1 MPRIAAP
8 SAQGGSGGGWIG
20 GSGFGRQA
28 IAGKLKRAAASL
40 KAQKPI
46 AKPAKKT
53 AKKKKLTKKKPAT
66 KAKPKHLKVV
76 GRIAPKAKA
85 DTPSPAVPGV
95 RVGPIDPGGIILAAL
110 GNAEDIVLS
119 GQPFSLHDSKQ
130 AIGIV
135 RDALETI
142 AVVESH
148 RPPAQVEAEMSQ
160 FTQVA
165 LDFVPQKRRADFI
178 AAFEKAL
185 KAAT

>member
-1 MPRIAAP
+1 MRRKRAAARAAGGAAVP
-8 SAQGGSGGGWIG
+8 TSA
-20 GSGFGRQA
+20 RKA

-40 KAQKPI
+40 KA
-46 AKPAKKT
+46 KPAKKST
-53 AKKKKLTKKKPAT
+53 LKPAKKSPSKKKKKLVVKRA
-66 KAKPKHLKVV
+66 KVV
-76 GRIAPKAKA
+76 GRITPKVKAK
-85 DTPSPAVPGV
+85 TPPPPGPGSV
-95 RVGPIDPGGIILAAL
+95 DPSDIIRASLSNAAR
-110 GNAEDIVLS
+110 IVLS
-119 GQPFSLHDSKQ
+119 GEPFTLHDSKQ

-142 AVVESH
+142 AVVDSH

-178 AAFEKAL
+178 VAFEKAL